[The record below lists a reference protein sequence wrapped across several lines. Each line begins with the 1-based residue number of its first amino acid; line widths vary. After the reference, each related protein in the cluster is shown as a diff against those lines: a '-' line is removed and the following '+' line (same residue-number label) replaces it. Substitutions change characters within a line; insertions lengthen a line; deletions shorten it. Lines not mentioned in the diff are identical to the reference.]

1 MIALLTG
8 GNGYVGSHI
17 AASLI
22 AADHKVVIFDNFSNS
37 KPEVIKNLK
46 KITNESIPLVKG
58 DIRNTSL
65 LSKTIK
71 EYNIQIVI
79 HLAGLKVP
87 NESQKKAIEYFDV
100 NVNGT
105 LSLLKAMI
113 ENNIK
118 KLIFSSSAA
127 VYGNPLY
134 LPIDENHSTIPV
146 NTYGLTKL
154 HAEQILHQ
162 AHLSDQDFSIIC
174 LRYFNPVGAHDSCL
188 IGENSRKEYTNL
200 MPLIA
205 QTAYN
210 SETKLL
216 VYGNDYPTIDGTGV
230 RDFIHI
236 LDLAEGHLAALNYL
250 NNSKGGFEIINLG
263 TGYGISVK
271 QMINQ
276 FESTTSNLINYK
288 FSGRRHGDVAE
299 SYASVDKA
307 KKILKWE
314 ATRNLELMCTSAWKW
329 QEYINE

>member
-8 GNGYVGSHI
+8 GNGYIGSHI
-17 AASLI
+17 TTSLI
-22 AADHKVVIFDNFSNS
+22 DSGHKVVIFDNFSNS
-37 KPEVIKNLK
+37 KPDVIKNLI
-46 KITNESIPLVKG
+46 KITNENIPIVEG
-58 DIRNTSL
+58 DIRDTSL

-87 NESQKKAIEYFDV
+87 YESQKKAIEYFDI

-105 LSLLKAMI
+105 LSVLRAMI

-118 KLIFSSSAA
+118 KIIFSSSAA

-134 LPIDENHSTIPV
+134 LPIDENHLTEPV

-162 AHLSDQDFSIIC
+162 IYLSDKYFSIIC

-188 IGENSRKEYTNL
+188 IGENSKNKYTNL

-205 QTAYN
+205 QVA
-210 SETKLL
+210 SKSKSKLL
-216 VYGNDYPTIDGTGV
+216 IYGNDYPTIDGTGV

-236 LDLAEGHLAALNYL
+236 LDLAEGHLAAFNYL
-250 NNSKGGFEIINLG
+250 KQSKGGFEVINLG
-263 TGYGISVK
+263 TGYGISVM

-276 FESTTSNLINYK
+276 FALSSSNIINYE

-314 ATRNLELMCTSAWKW
+314 AKRNIELMCTSAWKW
-329 QEYINE
+329 QELIK